1 MFFYFF
7 FNQGDL
13 KERTIQN
20 LSDYVNKD
28 PRLPMFLA
36 RIRQSG
42 AKVFLLTNSDY
53 WFTNMI
59 MTYLFD
65 YPHGASV
72 SFNFLVRVLSFV
84 DRICLSFLQA
94 NEPHRDWQ
102 TYFDIVV
109 VDARKP
115 LFFSEG
121 TILRQVDTKTGALK
135 MGTHIGPLLKGQVY
149 SGGMFSKST
158 HRRNKSNNL
167 KPGQNPGGLWPPSH
181 E

>member
-1 MFFYFF
+1 MI
-7 FNQGDL
+7 QGDL

-72 SFNFLVRVLSFV
+72 SKFRFMAIAAAFTVLFV
-84 DRICLSFLQA
+84 IFYGIHFTA
-94 NEPHRDWQ
+94 
-102 TYFDIVV
+102 
-109 VDARKP
+109 
-115 LFFSEG
+115 
-121 TILRQVDTKTGALK
+121 
-135 MGTHIGPLLKGQVY
+135 
-149 SGGMFSKST
+149 
-158 HRRNKSNNL
+158 
-167 KPGQNPGGLWPPSH
+167 
-181 E
+181 

>member
-1 MFFYFF
+1 M
-7 FNQGDL
+7 

-28 PRLPMFLA
+28 SRLPMFLA

-72 SFNFLVRVLSFV
+72 RRSFLVTL
-84 DRICLSFLQA
+84 
-94 NEPHRDWQ
+94 
-102 TYFDIVV
+102 VV
-109 VDARKP
+109 RRHKNNYITTI
-115 LFFSEG
+115 FFSPDVAQRA
-121 TILRQVDTKTGALK
+121 TQRLAVVFR
-135 MGTHIGPLLKGQVY
+135 H
-149 SGGMFSKST
+149 SGSRCQETVVFQRRHDPATSGHQNRSSENGHA
-158 HRRNKSNNL
+158 HRAFAKR
-167 KPGQNPGGLWPPSH
+167 PSIFRR
-181 E
+181 

>member
-1 MFFYFF
+1 M
-7 FNQGDL
+7 

-28 PRLPMFLA
+28 SRLPMFLA

-72 SFNFLVRVLSFV
+72 RRSVLVTL
-84 DRICLSFLQA
+84 
-94 NEPHRDWQ
+94 
-102 TYFDIVV
+102 VV
-109 VDARKP
+109 RRHKNNYITTI
-115 LFFSEG
+115 FFSPDVAQRTTQRLAVVFRHSG
-121 TILRQVDTKTGALK
+121 SRCQKTVVFQRRHNPATSRHQNRSSENGHA
-135 MGTHIGPLLKGQVY
+135 
-149 SGGMFSKST
+149 
-158 HRRNKSNNL
+158 HRTFAKR
-167 KPGQNPGGLWPPSH
+167 PSIFRR
-181 E
+181 

>member
-1 MFFYFF
+1 MCEGLANIFICLFVLT
-7 FNQGDL
+7 QGDL

-72 SFNFLVRVLSFV
+72 
-84 DRICLSFLQA
+84 
-94 NEPHRDWQ
+94 
-102 TYFDIVV
+102 
-109 VDARKP
+109 
-115 LFFSEG
+115 
-121 TILRQVDTKTGALK
+121 
-135 MGTHIGPLLKGQVY
+135 
-149 SGGMFSKST
+149 
-158 HRRNKSNNL
+158 NNCC
-167 KPGQNPGGLWPPSH
+167 
-181 E
+181 